1 VRAPSTITT
10 RAQGPENHPLSSNR
24 EGRLASPITA
34 VTSRHDPRG
43 WRSTARSR
51 GRLLLVAGVTAVA
64 FIVSAAGPHKTLAAA
79 CRGEN
84 AEPGRPSGQQIA
96 RATLCLINA
105 ERRSRGLRSVRPN
118 ARLSKSARR
127 HSRDMVRRHYF
138 SHTSPGCTTMS
149 QRIRRSGYLR
159 GADGWLIGETLAW
172 GTEAEGT
179 ARRVVRAWMHSPN
192 YRKVILTRSF
202 RDAGVGVAW
211 GVPDPHPAGGATYT
225 VDLGVRH

>member
-1 VRAPSTITT
+1 MT
-10 RAQGPENHPLSSNR
+10 RWA
-24 EGRLASPITA
+24 
-34 VTSRHDPRG
+34 

-51 GRLLLVAGVTAVA
+51 RRLLLVAGLTAVA
-64 FIVSAAGPHKTLAAA
+64 FIVSAAGPHKASAAA
-79 CRGEN
+79 CGSQD
-84 AEPGRPSGQQIA
+84 AEPGPPRGQQIA

-118 ARLSKSARR
+118 ARLSKAARR
-127 HSRDMVRRHYF
+127 HSHDMVRRHYF
-138 SHTSPGCTTMS
+138 SHTSPGGATMS

-159 GADGWLIGETLAW
+159 RADSWLIGETLAW

-192 YRKVILTRSF
+192 HRKVILTRAF

-211 GVPDPHPAGGATYT
+211 GVPDRRLAGGATYT